1 MKALNSRQLSSLVSL
16 TFKAAGIVMILAA
29 VIDLIVLL
37 ILFDSG
43 NIGEW
48 LLSFVTQMVDRG
60 IVPLLGIALLIAGT
74 WVDSLA
80 SNAPQPGASWRSL
93 QFWALILASVLA
105 AFYMLLTVVHI
116 NNVFSLRDERLSEI
130 ADQAA
135 EAEQQLE
142 SRIDAEV
149 GQRREQ
155 IQQLLGNEQVQQ
167 LLSNEE
173 LRQQAI
179 AQGAISQDDVEQLQR
194 FQNDPEAFLQELET
208 RAAEAQTQQQTE
220 IGVRREEAQKEAR
233 TNATR
238 SLFRIGLSSILL
250 AIGYGII
257 GWTGLR
263 LNLKGSV

>member
-16 TFKAAGIVMILAA
+16 TFKTAGIIMILAA
-29 VIDLIVLL
+29 IIDLIVLL

-60 IVPLLGIALLIAGT
+60 IVPLLGVALIIAGS

-93 QFWALILASVLA
+93 QFWALIFASILA

-116 NNVFSLRDERLSEI
+116 NNVFSLRNERLNEI
-130 ADQAA
+130 AERAA
-135 EAEQQLE
+135 QAEQELE
-142 SRIDAEV
+142 TRIDAEV
-149 GQRREQ
+149 NQRREQ
-155 IQQLLGNEQVQQ
+155 IQQLMGNEQVQQ

-179 AQGAISQDDVEQLQR
+179 AQGAISAEDVEQLQR
-194 FQNDPEAFLQELET
+194 FQDDPENFLQELET
-208 RAAEAQTQQQTE
+208 RASEAQTQQQTE
-220 IGVRREEAQKEAR
+220 IGVRREEAQQEAT

-238 SLFRIGLSSILL
+238 SLFRIGLSSVLL
-250 AIGYGII
+250 ALGYGII

-263 LNLKGSV
+263 INLKGSA